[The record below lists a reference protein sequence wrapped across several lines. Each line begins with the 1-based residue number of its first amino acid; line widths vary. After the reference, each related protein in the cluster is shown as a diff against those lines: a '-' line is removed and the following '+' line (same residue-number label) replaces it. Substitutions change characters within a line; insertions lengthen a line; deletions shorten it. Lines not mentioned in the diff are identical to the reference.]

1 MRAVVGTMINR
12 NLEDMAEEIF
22 LKIIE
27 AEINKPQ
34 QVRAMHEGDII
45 GYAQAAKRIADTYFN
60 YAYGE

>member
-1 MRAVVGTMINR
+1 MINR